1 MKNYIRRN
9 FVEIAKTLV
18 VIAFCIS
25 IYVLVG
31 CAARTPQQQYEME
44 NARIERHEEILTYI
58 ATCLV
63 QGGSIRTSRHHRGFD
78 KISAENIP
86 RNAFLGDYEC
96 VRYYE

>member
-1 MKNYIRRN
+1 MTTRKLCS
-9 FVEIAKTLV
+9 EILRV
-18 VIAFCIS
+18 LIVIAFGAF
-25 IYVLVG
+25 VVQLVNG
-31 CAARTPQQQYEME
+31 CASLTPEQQYEME